1 MASRRRLPALG
12 WIHELSGSGMDE
24 TPTNPKKIISGKM
37 LFSGLGV
44 FLLVIALLSWYLHS
58 RKYVW
63 TNDAYLD
70 GYQIQISADIEAR
83 IIELFV
89 DEGDSVQT
97 GQLLCQ
103 LDESIYNS
111 KKEDALTNVA
121 LLRES
126 VKLQKIE
133 MEKLR
138 DIYQVARQEFENQI
152 ISYIAFDKIEKDY
165 HYSLANYKVAEANL
179 VNGIAKLGVI
189 EELLRHTK
197 IYAPRD
203 GAISKRWIVAGDVAQ
218 IGQPL
223 FNLTDVK
230 NIWVTANLEE
240 TKVGHLQ
247 PGDPVDIHID
257 AYPDRTFTGS
267 VFVVRAAAASQFS
280 LIPPDNATGNFTKV
294 VQRVPIKILLSVP
307 QSKEPLYLYPGMS
320 AEIHVKVR

>member
-1 MASRRRLPALG
+1 
-12 WIHELSGSGMDE
+12 MDE
-24 TPTNPKKIISGKM
+24 TPTNPKKMFSWKM
-37 LFSGLGV
+37 LLSGLGV
-44 FLLVIALLSWYLHS
+44 FLIVLVAIGWYMHA

-63 TNDAYLD
+63 TNDAFLD

-83 IIELFV
+83 IIELYV
-89 DEGDSVQT
+89 DEGDIVQQ

-111 KKEDALTNVA
+111 QKEDALTNVA
-121 LLRES
+121 LLQEN

-138 DIYQVARQEFENQI
+138 DIYIVAKQEYENQI
-152 ISYIAFDKIEKDY
+152 ISYIDFDKIEKDF
-165 HYSLANYKVAEANL
+165 HFSMANYKVAEASL
-179 VNGIAKLGVI
+179 ANGIAKLGVI

-203 GAISKRWIVAGDVAQ
+203 GAISKRWVVAGDVAQ

-223 FNLTDVK
+223 FGLTDIK

-240 TKVGHLQ
+240 GKVENLQ
-247 PGDPVDIHID
+247 PGDPVEIHVD

-294 VQRVPIKILLSVP
+294 VQRVPVKIWLNVP

-320 AEIHVKVR
+320 AEIYVKVR

>member
-1 MASRRRLPALG
+1 
-12 WIHELSGSGMDE
+12 MDE
-24 TPTNPKKIISGKM
+24 TPIYTKKTFSWKM
-37 LFSGLGV
+37 LLAGLGG
-44 FLLVIALLSWYLHS
+44 FLLISICVGWYLHE
-58 RKYVW
+58 RKYVY

-83 IIELFV
+83 IIELYV
-89 DEGDSVQT
+89 DEGDAVFT

-103 LDESIYNS
+103 LDESIFNS
-111 KKEDALTNVA
+111 QKEDAATNVA
-121 LLRES
+121 LLQEN

-138 DIYQVARQEFENQI
+138 DIYIVARQEFENQI
-152 ISYIAFDKIEKDY
+152 ISYIDFDKIEKDF
-165 HYSLANYKVAEANL
+165 HYSMANYKVAEANL
-179 VNGIAKLGVI
+179 VNGVAKLGVI

-203 GAISKRWIVAGDVAQ
+203 GSISKRWVVAGDVAQ
-218 IGQPL
+218 IGEPL
-223 FNLTDVK
+223 FGLTDVK

-257 AYPDRTFTGS
+257 AYPDRNFTGS

-294 VQRVPIKILLSVP
+294 VQRVPVKILLNIP
-307 QSKEPLYLYPGMS
+307 QSKEVLYLYPGMS
-320 AEIHVKVR
+320 AEIHVKIR

>member
-1 MASRRRLPALG
+1 
-12 WIHELSGSGMDE
+12 MDE
-24 TPTNPKKIISGKM
+24 TPTSPKKTFSWKM
-37 LFSGLGV
+37 LLAGLGV
-44 FLLVIALLSWYLHS
+44 FLLIIVSASWYLHA

-83 IIELFV
+83 IIELYV
-89 DEGDSVQT
+89 DEGDIVQQ

-111 KKEDALTNVA
+111 QKEDALTNVS
-121 LLRES
+121 LLQEN

-138 DIYQVARQEFENQI
+138 DIYNVAKQEYENEI
-152 ISYIAFDKIEKDY
+152 ISYIDFDKIEKDY
-165 HYSLANYKVAEANL
+165 LFSMANFKVAEASL

-203 GAISKRWIVAGDVAQ
+203 GAISKRWVVAGDVAQ

-223 FNLTDVK
+223 FGLTDIK

-240 TKVGHLQ
+240 GKVGHLQ
-247 PGDPVDIHID
+247 PGDPVDISID

-267 VFVVRAAAASQFS
+267 VFVVRASAASQFS

-294 VQRVPIKILLSVP
+294 VQRVPVKIWLNVP

>member
-1 MASRRRLPALG
+1 M
-12 WIHELSGSGMDE
+12 MDE
-24 TPTNPKKIISGKM
+24 TPTSPKKKNSWKILLVGV
-37 LFSGLGV
+37 GV
-44 FLLVIALLSWYLHS
+44 FLLILFGISWYLHA
-58 RKYVW
+58 RQYVY

-89 DEGDSVQT
+89 DEGDLVQS

-111 KKEDALTNVA
+111 QKEDAATHVA
-121 LLRES
+121 LLQET

-138 DIYQVARQEFENQI
+138 DIYMVARQEFENQI
-152 ISYIAFDKIEKDY
+152 ISYIDFDKIEKDY
-165 HYSLANYKVAEANL
+165 HYAIANYKVAEANL
-179 VNGIAKLGVI
+179 VNGMAKLGVI

-203 GAISKRWIVAGDVAQ
+203 GAIAKRWVVAGDVAQ
-218 IGQPL
+218 IGEPL
-223 FNLTDVK
+223 FNMTDLQ

-240 TKVGHLQ
+240 TKVGYLQ
-247 PGDPVDIHID
+247 PGDRVDIHID
-257 AYPDRTFTGS
+257 AYPDRHFTGS

-294 VQRVPIKILLSVP
+294 VQRVPVKILLDVP
-307 QSKEPLYLYPGMS
+307 KSKEPLYLYPGMS